1 MHDGS
6 ESFAAPATE
15 VDTRARFGRC
25 TGTAPVVVS
34 ADGNAPQ
41 GHDAATVHLPAHRAG
56 LDYTPLSHSPDP
68 SSTQKRPHALALI
81 YRRSQSS
88 GDAVREL
95 ALHCH
100 PDQRVEL
107 LPCSSAEHVAE
118 RVQAAVER
126 GVERIVV
133 AGGDGTIRD
142 AVHGLGPEFP
152 DVELAVLPLGTGND
166 LARSLGTRVTMER
179 AVQIALEAPAVRA
192 DVAEITVNDERRSWF
207 VNVANGGFGGEVAN
221 RIERTAKQR
230 WGAFAYWMS
239 TVGTLTHAPSY
250 EIELRID
257 DQEPTQREVSGIAIA
272 NGRFLGG
279 GFPVARD
286 ARIDDGRLDIVLA
299 PPMEP
304 HEFLRSGM
312 DLAFGRADRN
322 DAIELHR
329 AKKVDLRT
337 SSEIP
342 FSVDGDLVD
351 FRHGVFEVR
360 PGALHVVAGP
370 DASGLRGEPSLWDED
385 TTPIGE
391 GDAA

>member
-1 MHDGS
+1 MRGTG
-6 ESFAAPATE
+6 EPFALDRRE
-15 VDTRARFGRC
+15 VRIRAGLRVRYPNR
-25 TGTAPVVVS
+25 PVVLS
-34 ADGNAPQ
+34 ADGNAP
-41 GHDAATVHLPAHRAG
+41 AG
-56 LDYTPLSHSPDP
+56 PDP
-68 SSTQKRPHALALI
+68 ATSRLQTPAASPGPTRLNASPTSSASKERPHALALV
-81 YRRSQSS
+81 YRRTQAS
-88 GDAVREL
+88 GDAIRQV

-118 RVQAAVER
+118 RVQAAVQR
-126 GVERIVV
+126 GIQRIIV

-152 DVELAVLPLGTGND
+152 AVELAVLPLGTGND

-179 AVQIALEAPAVRA
+179 AVHIALEGPAVPA
-192 DVAEITVNDERRSWF
+192 DVAEISVNDERRSWF

-221 RIERTAKQR
+221 RIERAAKQR

-239 TVGTLTHAPSY
+239 TFGTLTHAPSY
-250 EIELRID
+250 EIELTLD

-322 DAIELHR
+322 SAIELHR
-329 AKKVDLRT
+329 ARKVDLRT

-351 FRHGVFEVR
+351 FCHGVFEVR
-360 PGALHVVAGP
+360 PGALRVVVGP
-370 DASGLRGEPSLWDED
+370 EASGLQGEPSLWDED

-391 GDAA
+391 GDPP